1 MISEI
6 TFSKKFTSFWNEIL
20 PNSKNYVRL
29 INGGLLEP
37 IYEPFDEAARKK
49 NTALVNVIAFSML
62 RELCNK
68 EQTLDQL
75 GSIQYFKSHHFERLL
90 EKDLSYLSKFSY
102 GAECSLPLSIEEKT
116 QASQLFRQMYVRYV
130 AQNSSSKIDPKF
142 DGCGFINESYGDLIS
157 DDKLIEI
164 KSGERRFNL
173 TDLRQVLIY
182 LVLNH
187 YSKQPFNI
195 SSIELF
201 NPRMGIAFAEEVE
214 NFCLNISALNS
225 QELFSE
231 IQKFIV
237 DNNFVEEF
245 GI

>member
-1 MISEI
+1 
-6 TFSKKFTSFWNEIL
+6 
-20 PNSKNYVRL
+20 
-29 INGGLLEP
+29 
-37 IYEPFDEAARKK
+37 
-49 NTALVNVIAFSML
+49 
-62 RELCNK
+62 
-68 EQTLDQL
+68 
-75 GSIQYFKSHHFERLL
+75 
-90 EKDLSYLSKFSY
+90 
-102 GAECSLPLSIEEKT
+102 
-116 QASQLFRQMYVRYV
+116 MYVRYV

>member
-1 MISEI
+1 MISES

-37 IYEPFDEAARKK
+37 VYEPFDTADRKN
-49 NTALVNVIAFSML
+49 NTALVNVLAFSML
-62 RELCNK
+62 REFCNK
-68 EQTLDQL
+68 TQTLDQL
-75 GSIQYFKSHHFERLL
+75 SNSQYFSSQNFEELQA
-90 EKDLSYLSKFSY
+90 KDLLYLSKFSY
-102 GAECSLPLSIEEKT
+102 GSECSLPLSEKEKV
-116 QASQLFRQMYVRYV
+116 QASQLFRQMYLRYV
-130 AQNSSSKIDPKF
+130 ANNSSSQIDPKF
-142 DGCGFINESYGDLIS
+142 DGCGFINESYGDLIA
-157 DDKLIEI
+157 DKKLIEI

-173 TDLRQVLIY
+173 TDLRQILIY

-187 YSKQPFNI
+187 YSKNSFDI
-195 SSIELF
+195 TSIELF
-201 NPRMGIAFAEEVE
+201 NPRMGIAFTVEVE
-214 NFCLNISALNS
+214 SFCLNVSALNS

-245 GI
+245 GT

>member
-1 MISEI
+1 MISEA

-37 IYEPFDEAARKK
+37 VYEPFDTAERKN

-62 RELCNK
+62 RDFCNK
-68 EQTLDQL
+68 ALTIDQL
-75 GSIQYFKSHHFERLL
+75 SSTQFFESNHFKGLL

-102 GAECSLPLSIEEKT
+102 GAECSLPLSTKEKK
-116 QASQLFRQMYVRYV
+116 QASLLFRLMYIRYV
-130 AQNSSSKIDPKF
+130 ANRSSTRIDPKF
-142 DGCGFINESYGDLIS
+142 DGCGFINESYGDIIS
-157 DDKLIEI
+157 DNKLIEI
-164 KSGERRFNL
+164 KSGERRFSL
-173 TDLRQVLIY
+173 TDLRQVIIY
-182 LVLNH
+182 LVLNN
-187 YSKQPFNI
+187 YSKKPYRI
-195 SSIELF
+195 SAIELF
-201 NPRMGIAFAEEVE
+201 NPRMGIAFTEEIE
-214 NFCLNISALNS
+214 SFCLNISALNS

-245 GI
+245 GT